1 MRMIVLANRITG
13 EKITW
18 PEGSPYNG
26 KEWLA
31 VDSTAGAATS
41 AASNEM
47 EKAFAEEG
55 LLLGD
60 AIAMATSKLGL
71 TPCPSCKRRQEWI
84 NEWHSK
90 GKSFVKDLVKQ
101 LKGESNGK

>member
-1 MRMIVLANRITG
+1 MILLVHRTRG

-18 PEGSPYNG
+18 PENAPYNG
-26 KEWLA
+26 REWLA
-31 VDSTAGAATS
+31 VGSSDGNSFK
-41 AASNEM
+41 EM
-47 EKAFAEEG
+47 EEAFAEEG
-55 LLLGD
+55 MLLGD

-71 TPCPSCKRRQEWI
+71 HPCPSCKRRQEWI